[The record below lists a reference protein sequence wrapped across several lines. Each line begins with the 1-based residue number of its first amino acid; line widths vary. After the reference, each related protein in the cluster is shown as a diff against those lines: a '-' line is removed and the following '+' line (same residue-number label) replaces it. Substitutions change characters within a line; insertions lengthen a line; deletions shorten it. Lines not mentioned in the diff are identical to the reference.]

1 MIDIFKMLADSTRL
15 DIIYL
20 LKNNK
25 ELSSGEIEDSL
36 DKSQSTISQHL
47 NKLCDTG
54 LLEFRVGK
62 RENIDSRPVKLYSIN
77 EGDLLKILSNI
88 RDLITK
94 IKAKR
99 VEEDLEVLKDSD
111 ISDILE

>member
-1 MIDIFKMLADSTRL
+1 MINIFKMLADSTRL

-20 LKNNK
+20 VKNNK

-47 NKLCDTG
+47 NKLCNEG
-54 LLEFRVGK
+54 LLEFRMGK
-62 RENIDSRPVKLYSIN
+62 RKDIDSRPVKLYSIN
-77 EGDLLKILSNI
+77 DKELFTILSNFKN
-88 RDLITK
+88 LITK
-94 IKAKR
+94 IKTNR
-99 VEEDLEVLKDSD
+99 VEENLEVLTDSD